1 MPTPA
6 DERLLELL
14 EKWLKS
20 LELHVKY
27 AGLDSDSYWKVQPWP
42 EHQRPSRWIIDLAA
56 QKAAALKAQLL
67 ERIAKGDTKFS
78 DSLELM
84 TFLANLIGSEHIE
97 RFIPLAD
104 KDNEHELE
112 RSADA
117 QSRAHKKAG
126 AAAAPAAP
134 AAPAAAHAAAHA
146 PAEPAPRTAPPPP
159 RTAPAPAPAARARAA
174 PGGESTGTTSVTREM
189 PKFAATKRPP
199 HKPSARAAPDSPTAT
214 REMPHLAAAKRRP
227 PAPAGTAHLART
239 ERRAAE
245 TASTRTSAR
254 QPARIAPPQGDEDAA
269 RAQVIADAARL
280 VQWGRKWYELAELI
294 ARMAGRPPL
303 PEVRRILKDNKT
315 AIEKKAGGG

>member
-20 LELHVKY
+20 LELHTKY
-27 AGLDSDSYWKVQPWP
+27 AGLDGDSYWKVQPWP

-56 QKAAALKAQLL
+56 QKAAALKAQLQ

-104 KDNEHELE
+104 ADNERALE
-112 RSADA
+112 RSAEA
-117 QSRAHKKAG
+117 QSEAEKKATG
-126 AAAAPAAP
+126 
-134 AAPAAAHAAAHA
+134 AHAAAGPAVPSARAA
-146 PAEPAPRTAPPPP
+146 PPTPREPPAPPP
-159 RTAPAPAPAARARAA
+159 APAPAPAAPSRAKATQ
-174 PGGESTGTTSVTREM
+174 GGESTGTTSVTREM
-189 PKFAATKRPP
+189 PKFAAAKRPAQ
-199 HKPSARAAPDSPTAT
+199 KPAARGAPDSPTAT
-214 REMPHLAAAKRRP
+214 REMPQLAAAKRRA
-227 PAPAGTAHLART
+227 PAPVSTAHVTRT

-245 TASTRTSAR
+245 APARTPAKQS
-254 QPARIAPPQGDEDAA
+254 ARIAPPEDADIA
-269 RAQVIADAARL
+269 REQVIADAARL

-294 ARMAGRPPL
+294 ARMAGRPPV